1 MTLSVQQGQQQ
12 LAWLPNTLGGGG
24 QSQETALAGD
34 ENVVADSGFNLFGDD
49 GFTFADLVDIINP
62 LQHFPIVSTLYRE
75 ASGDALAPGPR
86 VMGSTLY
93 FGPIGLVGSLAN
105 VFVEEQTGKDVG
117 QHIADWVLPDDG
129 TQTPDGATAV
139 AENDAGAAAFNGFEP
154 AAGGAAEKWG
164 AGLSADDPVSA
175 WARGEVA
182 WASKRAA
189 AATQPGPA
197 RTAAN
202 EKTAPAVP
210 DASRFLTDGEQWA
223 ARPDSIADIVSLT
236 DDLRSASRAY
246 QAAAGLQVAAR
257 G

>member
-24 QSQETALAGD
+24 QGQETALAGD
-34 ENVVADSGFNLFGDD
+34 ESEVAESGFNLFGDD

-105 VFVEEQTGKDVG
+105 VFVENQTGKDVG

-129 TQTPDGATAV
+129 SQSPDGATAV
-139 AENDAGAAAFNGFEP
+139 AENDTGAADLNAFEP
-154 AAGGAAEKWG
+154 AAGGTVGKWG
-164 AGLSADDPVSA
+164 AGLNADDPVSA

-182 WASKRAA
+182 WANKRAA
-189 AATQPGPA
+189 ASVQPGAA

-202 EKTAPAVP
+202 DKADPVVP
-210 DASRFLTDGEQWA
+210 DAARFLTDDEQWA
-223 ARPDSIADIVSLT
+223 ARPDSVADVISLT

-257 G
+257 S